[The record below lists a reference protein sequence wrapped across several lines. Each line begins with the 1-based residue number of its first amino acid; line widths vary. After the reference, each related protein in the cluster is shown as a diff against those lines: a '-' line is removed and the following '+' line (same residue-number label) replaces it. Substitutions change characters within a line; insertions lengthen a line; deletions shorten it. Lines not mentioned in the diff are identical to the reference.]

1 MIERIHLYD
10 IEIVEIDGDFKE
22 IKRNEETL
30 PGMLTNHS
38 LYVGKR
44 DGLLETSLTKEL
56 YNIIGA
62 FEKTGVDPNEI
73 KEGDIEEYGIEMFKA
88 LADVADEDKI
98 MKVIYLSL
106 IGANPRLEYTF
117 EDFVL
122 KYHGDLEDKME
133 TYVSLISALA
143 SKDNDF
149 KKEFEK
155 KTSQKREKGEKK

>member
-10 IEIVEIDGDFKE
+10 IEIVEIEGEFKE

-62 FEKTGVDPNEI
+62 FEKTGVDPKAVTE
-73 KEGDIEEYGIEMFKA
+73 EGLEEYGVEMFKA

-122 KYHGDLEDKME
+122 KYHGDFEEKME
-133 TYVSLISALA
+133 TYVSLISTLA
-143 SKDNDF
+143 SKDNNF
-149 KKEFEK
+149 RLEFEN